1 MNPDRARQVLARER
15 ERIEQAIAGL
25 GSEDSGVVAEQDE
38 PGDRGSENLY
48 QNEFEEQ
55 QLRGRG

>member
-15 ERIEQAIAGL
+15 ERIEHAITGL

-38 PGDRGSENLY
+38 PGDRGSENFY